1 MPILVVLLPSEA
13 DVSLDPDTAGE
24 LAELGVTSVALT
36 RDDEGHG
43 LVLEGWAFDPDRSAE
58 AACALVSHGSAD
70 GRYLRQVMHVAVSA
84 SSVSGDGARERGI
97 AQGEED

>member
-13 DVSLDPDTAGE
+13 DISLDPETADE
-24 LAELGVTSVALT
+24 LADLGVTSVALT
-36 RDDEGHG
+36 RDEEGHG

-70 GRYLRQVMHVAVSA
+70 GRYLRQVMHVAVST
-84 SSVSGDGARERGI
+84 SGVSGDGARGHGVGQEGRN
-97 AQGEED
+97 